1 MPILANTDAA
11 QRRPHLRRILNAAG
25 GRLRAFGKDERAA
38 AAVEFS
44 LVSVPFLGIVLGALQ
59 LSLFF
64 FASQILQS
72 ATTDAGRQLMTGQA
86 QTAGMSAAQFDQL
99 VCAPISGIFDCSKLM
114 VDVESAGSFAAVN
127 TAAPKITYDAN
138 GKVTNAWSWSPGA
151 ANQIVIVKVMYNWP
165 VFGPAGLGL
174 ANQPDGSHLLVA
186 VTVFKNEPF
195 PT

>member
-1 MPILANTDAA
+1 MLT
-11 QRRPHLRRILNAAG
+11 RLGR
-25 GRLRAFGKDERAA
+25 RLRALRNDETAA

-44 LVSVPFLGIVLGALQ
+44 LVAVPFLGLVLAALQ
-59 LSLFF
+59 LSVFF

-86 QTAGMSAAQFDQL
+86 QSGGMSAGQFGQL
-99 VCAPISGIFDCSKLM
+99 VCNPISSLFSCSNLM
-114 VDVESAGSFAAVN
+114 VDVESAGNFSAVN
-127 TAAPKITYDAN
+127 TATPKITYDNN

-151 ANQIVIVKVMYNWP
+151 ASQVVIVKVMYNWP

-174 ANQPDGSHLLVA
+174 ADQPNGSHLLVA

-195 PT
+195 PS

>member
-1 MPILANTDAA
+1 MLTKVS
-11 QRRPHLRRILNAAG
+11 R
-25 GRLRAFGKDERAA
+25 RLRGFGKDETAA

-44 LVSVPFLGIVLGALQ
+44 LVAVPFLTLVLAALQ
-59 LSLFF
+59 LSVFF

-72 ATTDAGRQLMTGQA
+72 ATTDAGRQLMTGKA
-86 QTAGMSAAQFDQL
+86 QTAGMSAAQFEQL
-99 VCAPISGIFDCSKLM
+99 VCNPISSLFNCSNLM

-151 ANQIVIVKVMYNWP
+151 AGQVVIVKVMYNWP

-174 ANQPDGSHLLVA
+174 ADQPNGSHLLIA

-195 PT
+195 PS